1 LRGTLAAPPATGNCR
16 RSNKPDGCGPE
27 GSIRPWPAGC
37 PTAALKTQFGD
48 SPVLDI
54 ALDRSTFEE
63 HGADLAV
70 LLDRGPQAEDI
81 LTGTQYRFCDENPRR
96 RGGGHYVSPV
106 RNAAAMSA
114 LVYGARGCSTISFA
128 TPCSMMRPS
137 FITAI
142 SSATARITARS

>member
-1 LRGTLAAPPATGNCR
+1 MGRRARFGLA
-16 RSNKPDGCGPE
+16 CG
-27 GSIRPWPAGC
+27 GC

-63 HGADLAV
+63 HGADLTV

-96 RGGGHYVSPV
+96 RRGGHHVSPV
-106 RNAAAMSA
+106 
-114 LVYGARGCSTISFA
+114 
-128 TPCSMMRPS
+128 
-137 FITAI
+137 
-142 SSATARITARS
+142 